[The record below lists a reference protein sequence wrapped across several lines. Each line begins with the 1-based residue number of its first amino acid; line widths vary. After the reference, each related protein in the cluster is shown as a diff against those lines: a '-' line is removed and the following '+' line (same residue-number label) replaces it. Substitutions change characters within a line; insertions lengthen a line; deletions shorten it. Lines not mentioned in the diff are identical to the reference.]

1 MNITIT
7 EPAGTSGEIII
18 GIFTACVS
26 IITFIV
32 GAIIESR
39 REKRRFKQE
48 KTMRLLDEKIIA
60 YQNMYAAI
68 LEYKSYL
75 NFSSMVE
82 TNIRKVQMPVNL
94 HHLLQIRNLEMSTI
108 YTHCI

>member
-48 KTMRLLDEKIIA
+48 KTMRLLDEKLLHIKICM
-60 YQNMYAAI
+60 QLFWNI
-68 LEYKSYL
+68 SHIL

>member
-1 MNITIT
+1 MTKGSTVSMNITIT

-39 REKRRFKQE
+39 REKEDLNK
-48 KTMRLLDEKIIA
+48 KRLCD
-60 YQNMYAAI
+60 
-68 LEYKSYL
+68 
-75 NFSSMVE
+75 
-82 TNIRKVQMPVNL
+82 
-94 HHLLQIRNLEMSTI
+94 
-108 YTHCI
+108 C